1 MYPNP
6 YPYQRYPQYQM
17 QPAQQPQNNLSN
29 MQAQIQ
35 QIQQQLQMMG
45 QTPEQRV
52 RTLLSNGSM
61 TQEQFMQL
69 SQMADQI
76 VGR

>member
-6 YPYQRYPQYQM
+6 YSYQQYPQYQM

-45 QTPEQRV
+45 QTPEQAV

>member
-1 MYPNP
+1 MYQNQ
-6 YPYQRYPQYQM
+6 YSYQM
-17 QPAQQPQNNLSN
+17 QPVQQPQNNLSN

-45 QTPEQRV
+45 QTPEQMV

>member
-1 MYPNP
+1 MYQNP
-6 YPYQRYPQYQM
+6 YSCQM
-17 QPAQQPQNNLSN
+17 QPVQQPQNNLSN
-29 MQAQIQ
+29 IQAQIQ

-45 QTPEQRV
+45 QTPEQMV

>member
-6 YPYQRYPQYQM
+6 YPYQT
-17 QPAQQPQNNLSN
+17 QPVQQPQNNLSN

-45 QTPEQRV
+45 QTPEQMV

>member
-6 YPYQRYPQYQM
+6 YPQYQM
-17 QPAQQPQNNLSN
+17 QPVQQPQNSLSN

-45 QTPEQRV
+45 QTPEQMV

>member
-6 YPYQRYPQYQM
+6 YSYQQYPQYQM
-17 QPAQQPQNNLSN
+17 QPARQPQNNLSN

-45 QTPEQRV
+45 QTPEQMV
-52 RTLLSNGSM
+52 RTLLSNSSM

>member
-6 YPYQRYPQYQM
+6 NPYQRYPQYQM
-17 QPAQQPQNNLSN
+17 QPVQQPQNNFSN

-45 QTPEQRV
+45 QTPEQMV

>member
-1 MYPNP
+1 MHPNP
-6 YPYQRYPQYQM
+6 YSYQQYPQYQM

-29 MQAQIQ
+29 MQSQIQ

-45 QTPEQRV
+45 QTPEQMV

-69 SQMADQI
+69 SHMADQI

>member
-1 MYPNP
+1 MYQNP
-6 YPYQRYPQYQM
+6 YSYQM
-17 QPAQQPQNNLSN
+17 QPVQQPQNNLSN

-45 QTPEQRV
+45 QTPEQMV

>member
-17 QPAQQPQNNLSN
+17 QPVQQPQNNLSN

-45 QTPEQRV
+45 QTPEQMV

>member
-6 YPYQRYPQYQM
+6 YSYQQHPQYQM

-45 QTPEQRV
+45 QTPEQMV